1 MKSPAFLKTL
11 VVEVICYLY
20 ILLFIYAA
28 VSKLTDFQNFRL
40 QIAQSPLLTAY
51 AGFVAVTVLIMEFLI
66 SLLLAV
72 PKLKLLGLYAA
83 FMLMTMFSIYIVIIL
98 NYSPYI
104 PCSCGG
110 ILEDMSWRE
119 HLRFNIAFVALATAA
134 IYFKSYEKRVT
145 SFSVHYKL
153 LAIVIVCAL
162 TMFVLFITS
171 ENIVHHRN
179 NFIRRIP
186 PFAAK
191 KVYQTTLP
199 YNSYYLAGISSDKLY
214 LGNRTAPS
222 IVTEIDTTLQ
232 SLLTHRIKLMNGT
245 TELELPII
253 KISPPYFYVIDNSLA
268 TVFRGKLVDW
278 KAYEIVKQVQMF
290 TGIVDV
296 DSTRIIFRAATTK
309 FGNLLG
315 TFNLG
320 PNITVDYHKDLLQK
334 QIDGYFDT
342 DGTMHYNKI
351 SKKFIYLYYYRN
363 QFIVTDENLNLK
375 YRGRTIDTTS
385 QAKIKVEYI
394 EKSKRKKFAA
404 PPQMVNRRSALHNN
418 LLFVNSTLQ
427 GKYDPEVMVN
437 KASIIDVYNISNKSY
452 VLSFY
457 IYNIESK
464 SLDNF
469 LVNGTHLF
477 AQFGTDIVCYQ
488 FDEFLKKEFDNK

>member
-11 VVEVICYLY
+11 IVEVICYLY

-83 FMLMTMFSIYIVIIL
+83 FMLMTMFSIYILIIL

-119 HLRFNIAFVALATAA
+119 HLIFNIAFVALATAA

-145 SFSVHYKL
+145 SFSIHYKL

-199 YNSYYLAGISSDKLY
+199 YNSYYLAG
-214 LGNRTAPS
+214 
-222 IVTEIDTTLQ
+222 
-232 SLLTHRIKLMNGT
+232 IKLMNGT

-320 PNITVDYHKDLLQK
+320 PNITVNYHKDLLQK

-363 QFIVTDENLNLK
+363 QFIVTDDNLNLK

-394 EKSKRKKFAA
+394 EKSKQKKFAA